1 MTQNLKTFEDP
12 NIIDIEPVII
22 EHQKLNINYLRL
34 SERPKKVSQLGSNSY
49 LYSDTKKEKFYIV
62 MS

>member
-1 MTQNLKTFEDP
+1 MTQNSKTFEDP

-34 SERPKKVSQLGSNSY
+34 SDRPKEFPN
-49 LYSDTKKEKFYIV
+49 
-62 MS
+62 